1 LSRNESRS
9 RAAEAD
15 DRLRLTIR
23 EAHEQEQSMRQVRDE
38 CRRLLAEMRSV
49 AADEL
54 TREQIRAALDTHVN
68 HLIDD
73 AVTKA
78 IEALPDEIRVMIQ
91 RYVDRAGNRLV
102 DRALDGLRDDIR
114 ESIALVRVEERE
126 RARNEQRNRGV
137 LGE

>member
-1 LSRNESRS
+1 
-9 RAAEAD
+9 
-15 DRLRLTIR
+15 
-23 EAHEQEQSMRQVRDE
+23 
-38 CRRLLAEMRSV
+38 
-49 AADEL
+49 
-54 TREQIRAALDTHVN
+54 
-68 HLIDD
+68 
-73 AVTKA
+73 
-78 IEALPDEIRVMIQ
+78 MIQ